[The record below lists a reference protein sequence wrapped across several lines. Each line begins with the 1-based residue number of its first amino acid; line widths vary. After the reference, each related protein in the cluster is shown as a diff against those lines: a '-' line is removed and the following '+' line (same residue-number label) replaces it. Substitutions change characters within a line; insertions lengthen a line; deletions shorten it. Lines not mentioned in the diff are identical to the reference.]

1 MIRALH
7 RWPALIAAVL
17 LSVLGLT
24 GAALSLFPA
33 LQVPARAT
41 GLSVAGLA
49 SHILAQNPGVTEID
63 RSASGQITAQ
73 IAGTMGPQGI
83 DPATGASLGRLTPSP
98 FLTWLTELHRAL
110 FLSDTGRIVTAIA
123 AAAMIALAVSGL
135 MLLARRSGGWR
146 RVFAA
151 QQGKGGFHAALARLT
166 ITGLVLSATTALWM
180 TAVTFGLVPV
190 SQPPAFPAQV
200 SGTIGMPVANIP
212 LLQSIPAAALD
223 QLIFPADGDP
233 TDVFTLR
240 TSAGQGY
247 VDQGTG
253 TLLVWS
259 QATLWD
265 TVTRLFTALHT
276 GRGAAF
282 TGLLLGL
289 SALGLPIL
297 SVTGIVQFLSKRR
310 RNRGSAAASEAD
322 LVVLVASEG
331 GTTWGFAE
339 TLRAAMTAQGLKIHV
354 AALSDFAPQTWK
366 RAQALLI
373 LAATYGEGEAPG
385 DASGF
390 LGQLAALSMAPRLPF
405 AVLGFGDRSFPDFCG
420 FAAKIA
426 AAAAA
431 IGWTELLPMGTV
443 DRQSSQD
450 FARWGRELSACLD
463 LAFDLHHF
471 ADKPAT
477 KTLTL
482 ISRRDYGEAVQ
493 APSAIL
499 RFALPPANLWQHLTF
514 QGWHFRAGDLLGI
527 LPQGSTLP
535 RFYSLAS
542 GRADGFIEICLA
554 RHPGGLCSSQLLG
567 LEPGDRIQAFLRTNR
582 GFHPAP
588 GKAPVILIGAGT
600 GIGPLAGFARANTF
614 KRPLHLFFGLRHE
627 ASDLL
632 YAEELRQ
639 WLEDGHLTSL
649 KAAFSRGTPRSY
661 VQDELRRDAGRLIR
675 LVQSGAQ
682 ILVCGGRDMAAGVRE
697 TLEDVLGPIGLTP
710 ALLKAQGRYAED
722 VY

>member
-17 LSVLGLT
+17 LSLLGLT
-24 GAALSLFPA
+24 GAALSLYPA
-33 LQVPARAT
+33 LQVPAAVTDRTLAD
-41 GLSVAGLA
+41 LA
-49 SHILAQNPGVTEID
+49 SRILAQNPGLTEID

-73 IAGTMGPQGI
+73 IAGSMGPQGI
-83 DPATGASLGRLTPSP
+83 DPATGASLGRLIPSP
-98 FLTWLTELHRAL
+98 VLTWLTELHRSL

-123 AAAMIALAVSGL
+123 AAAMIALAISGL

-146 RVFAA
+146 RVFIP

-166 ITGLVLSATTALWM
+166 ITGLTLSAVTALWM
-180 TAVTFGLVPV
+180 TAVTFGLVPAA
-190 SQPPAFPAQV
+190 QPPAFPAQV
-200 SGTIGMPVANIP
+200 SGTAGVSVADIP
-212 LLQSIPAAALD
+212 LLQSTPAAALD

-253 TLLVWS
+253 ALLAWS
-259 QATLWD
+259 PTTIWD

-297 SVTGIVQFLSKRR
+297 SVTGILQYLSKRR
-310 RNRGSAAASEAD
+310 RTRGSAPASEAD

-339 TLRAAMTAQGLKIHV
+339 TLREAMTAQGLKIHV
-354 AALSDFAPQTWK
+354 APLSDFAPQTWK

-373 LAATYGEGEAPG
+373 LAATYGEGEAPS

-390 LGQLAALSMAPRLPF
+390 LGQLATLSMVPSIPF
-405 AVLGFGDRSFPDFCG
+405 AVLGFGDRSFPDFCE
-420 FAAKIA
+420 FAVKISA
-426 AAAAA
+426 AAAAL
-431 IGWTELLPMGTV
+431 GWTELLPMGTV

-450 FARWGRELSACLD
+450 FSRWGRDLSACLNV
-463 LAFDLHHF
+463 AFDLHHF
-471 ADKPAT
+471 ADKPASQ
-477 KTLTL
+477 TLTL
-482 ISRRDYGEAVQ
+482 ISRRDYGEAMQ

-499 RFALPPANLWQHLTF
+499 RFALPRVTLWHRLTF
-514 QGWHFRAGDLLGI
+514 QGWHFRAGDLLGV
-527 LPQGSTLP
+527 LPHGGTLP
-535 RFYSLAS
+535 RFYSLGS
-542 GRADGFIEICLA
+542 GRADGFIEICL
-554 RHPGGLCSSQLLG
+554 RKHPGGLCSNQLLG
-567 LEPGDRIQAFLRTNR
+567 LEPGDRIQAFLRANQ

-614 KRPLHLFFGLRHE
+614 RRPMHLFFGLRHE

-632 YAEELRQ
+632 YAEELRE

-697 TLEDVLGPIGLTP
+697 TLSDVLAPTGLTP